1 MFERVKKD
9 PVKCGVCIHTS
20 LFLLFGIRIE
30 IASHKLIYRLLE
42 FILVFLSH
50 ITGERTKVETEM
62 RMKAKEMCAH
72 ITFTKC

>member
-1 MFERVKKD
+1 M
-9 PVKCGVCIHTS
+9 KCGVLYPYFTG
-20 LFLLFGIRIE
+20 FLLFGIRIE

-42 FILVFLSH
+42 FILVFLSY

-62 RMKAKEMCAH
+62 RMKAKETRVH